1 MGSSNCE
8 VVNEGKEG
16 DSADKVHYPGRL
28 GVFGVDD
35 GYNRL
40 IVAPHQDTLPRPGGA
55 PQDTCQVDG
64 EYLLPFDT
72 DAPFFVKGVFWE
84 PVTLEP

>member
-1 MGSSNCE
+1 MIHLKTGKGVSSSIIQPRDVGSSNSE
-8 VVNEGKEG
+8 VVIEGKEV
-16 DSADKVHYPGRL
+16 DSVDKVHYPGRL

-64 EYLLPFDT
+64 E
-72 DAPFFVKGVFWE
+72 
-84 PVTLEP
+84 